1 MITSPS
7 VGCHAEQRFLII
19 GTDAFGRV
27 LLVVYAQPDPQTI
40 RIISARPATPAER
53 GHYEQG

>member
-1 MITSPS
+1 MTTSPS

-27 LLVVYAQPDPQTI
+27 LLVVLREELTAA
-40 RIISARPATPAER
+40 SS
-53 GHYEQG
+53 